1 MKNAENLFENL
12 WKSLSTRQQEVLSGR
27 FGLLKYKKPQ
37 TLAALGKKYG
47 ITRERVRQIESV
59 ALKSLKEKILA
70 TPEFVS
76 AFEAAK
82 KHLKGLGG
90 VAPKNVLLE
99 HLSGVISG
107 LTENHLALLLDST
120 NAFHYRGDNEEFY
133 AFYYSDP
140 AALKAAEA
148 FISQWLETLRKNRDE
163 VLAGGYE
170 ELFKKFV
177 KTRTLSPGVA
187 DNYASLSRLLHENP
201 YGDRGLAEWPEIRPT
216 TIRDRI
222 YLVLKKAGEPMHF
235 QTIAQTINKAGF
247 GSRTALAP
255 TVHNEVI
262 KDSRFVLVGRGIYGL
277 SESGF
282 QPGTAREVIHRIL
295 KSRGPL
301 KPREVILAVQKE
313 RFLKPNTVLVNLQN
327 KQFFQR
333 NGDGSYGVREA

>member
-12 WKSLSTRQQEVLSGR
+12 WKSLTTRQQEILSGR

-47 ITRERVRQIESV
+47 ITRERVRQIETV
-59 ALKSLKEKILA
+59 ALKSLKDKILS
-70 TPEFVS
+70 TPEFVA
-76 AFEAAK
+76 AFESAK
-82 KHLKGLGG
+82 KFLKGMGG
-90 VAPKNVLLE
+90 VAPKDALLK
-99 HLSGVISG
+99 HLSDTIAG

-120 NAFHYRGDNEEFY
+120 NAFYFRGDDEEFY

-140 AALKAAEA
+140 AALKAAES
-148 FISQWLETLRKNRDE
+148 FIGQWIETLRKNRDE

-170 ELFKKFV
+170 ELFKKFI
-177 KTRTLSPGVA
+177 KMRTINQSVA
-187 DNYASLSRLLHENP
+187 ENYISLSRLVHQNP
-201 YGDRGLAEWPEIRPT
+201 YGDRGLSEWPEIRPT

-222 YLVLKKAGEPMHF
+222 YLVLKKAGEPLHF
-235 QTIAQTINKAGF
+235 QTIAQTINKVGF

-255 TVHNEVI
+255 TVHNELI

-295 KSRGPL
+295 KNNGPL

-327 KQFFQR
+327 KQYFQR
-333 NGDGSYGVREA
+333 NEDGTYGVREA